1 MREETMQYLLTL
13 QSKVN
18 EKDSTFIEPN
28 EDFNRGY
35 IQGKKLATNDIITAI
50 KKLEVATE

>member
-1 MREETMQYLLTL
+1 MQYLLAL

-18 EKDSTFIEPN
+18 EKDSTFVEPN

-50 KKLEVATE
+50 QKLEVATE